1 MHETSEDI
9 ARLQAL
15 LDASHAAAGA
25 HLRSIF
31 ADERR
36 VAAADLP
43 ARLTGVQ
50 VTHLATVTARGQPR
64 VAPVDGLFFRAALYV
79 GTAPGAMRARHLRVR
94 PQVSASIAHGEEFAL
109 VLHGRAVELDLDA
122 PENDGLRAYYTEVY
136 GQAWESFRQG
146 NPYWRLEPERIFTF
160 GGWAGISR

>member
-31 ADERR
+31 ATERR

-43 ARLTGVQ
+43 AQLTGVQ

-64 VAPVDGLFFRAALYV
+64 VAPVDGLFFRGALHV

-94 PQVSASIAHGEEFAL
+94 PQVSAC
-109 VLHGRAVELDLDA
+109 
-122 PENDGLRAYYTEVY
+122 
-136 GQAWESFRQG
+136 
-146 NPYWRLEPERIFTF
+146 
-160 GGWAGISR
+160 